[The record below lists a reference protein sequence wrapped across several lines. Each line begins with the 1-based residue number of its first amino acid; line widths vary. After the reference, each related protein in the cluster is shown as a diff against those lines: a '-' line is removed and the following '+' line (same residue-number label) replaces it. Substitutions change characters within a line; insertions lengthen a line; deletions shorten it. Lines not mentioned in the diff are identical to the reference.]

1 VFALSST
8 VRCVST
14 ASGRSSRSTAATL
27 QLGSDIESNALLLHR
42 RNRLSTSSTVMP
54 TIVVS
59 ESASQA
65 ISSAV
70 TAVALKA
77 SVSGKH
83 GPEFLP
89 GRCYLG
95 VNQAF
100 RVTGPNLPLPPRSS
114 LKLRQCRYLER
125 DPLNKQICVGRSHR
139 GVNAK
144 FYPAALIIKGGFDVV
159 D

>member
-70 TAVALKA
+70 TAVARAAALRGDQ
-77 SVSGKH
+77 VVEGVD
-83 GPEFLP
+83 
-89 GRCYLG
+89 LG
-95 VNQAF
+95 VEHPEIPLTIDAVIADGGGLA
-100 RVTGPNLPLPPRSS
+100 RLATITTGRMPIR
-114 LKLRQCRYLER
+114 
-125 DPLNKQICVGRSHR
+125 CVE
-139 GVNAK
+139 
-144 FYPAALIIKGGFDVV
+144 PA
-159 D
+159 